1 MLAFQPLQALG
12 LGYLEPAV
20 FGFVEA
26 RLPDSMLA
34 AQISRLHPSLVFLQN
49 RDDLLFI
56 CLLRFIVWPFLK
68 AKLQICSGSIQGSNV
83 RETNCRF
90 W

>member
-1 MLAFQPLQALG
+1 
-12 LGYLEPAV
+12 
-20 FGFVEA
+20 
-26 RLPDSMLA
+26 
-34 AQISRLHPSLVFLQN
+34 
-49 RDDLLFI
+49 
-56 CLLRFIVWPFLK
+56 LRFIVWPFLK